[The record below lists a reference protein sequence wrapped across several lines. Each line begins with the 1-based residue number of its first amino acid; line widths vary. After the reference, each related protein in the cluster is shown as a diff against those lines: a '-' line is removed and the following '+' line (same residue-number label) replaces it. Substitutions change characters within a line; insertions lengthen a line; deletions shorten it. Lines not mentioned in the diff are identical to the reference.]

1 NNGTIYKINTDGTGY
16 TVLKHFSGSD
26 GATPFFAGLTLSGS
40 VLYGATYYGGSANY
54 GTVFRLNTDGTGYT
68 VLKSF
73 TGGANDGRYPNT
85 ALTLSGGMLYGT
97 TEQGGGSSDAG
108 TVFKLN
114 TNGTGYTVL
123 WKFTNAPDGAYPD
136 GVLTLSSGVLYGSTY
151 RGGNWGYGT
160 VFQINTDGTG
170 YAVLKSFTDGDG
182 ANPDGPLPFSAA
194 VLYGTTVSGGSS
206 VPGT

>member
-54 GTVFRLNTDGTGYT
+54 GTVFRLNTDGSGYT

-73 TGGANDGRYPNT
+73 TGGVGDGRYPNT
-85 ALTLSGGMLYGT
+85 MLTLANGVLYGT

-123 WKFTNAPDGAYPD
+123 HNFTNSPDGAAPYA
-136 GVLTLSSGVLYGSTY
+136 GVTLSGNMLYGTT
-151 RGGNWGYGT
+151 RNGGNSDSGT
-160 VFQINTDGTG
+160 LFQVNTDGTG
-170 YAVLKSFTDGDG
+170 YAVLKHFAYSDG
-182 ANPDGPLPFSAA
+182 AYPHGLALSHGA
-194 VLYGTTVSGGSS
+194 
-206 VPGT
+206 